1 MGAIAKFS
9 DMCGGK
15 CTPLEEVG
23 TRKLPEVVTIG
34 KKQKLLCQFTGLLCD
49 TIYAVKGGKLFS
61 GWVATAALALEIY
74 GEMLGNDVGV
84 APTTMSKTVEEV
96 VAEEK
101 KRKDNQRKKDELLF
115 FKMVGTNVE
124 KMNCKTLLDSLE
136 GVESPGKL
144 RSNKNEYHVR
154 HVFPKSGMPG
164 SLVIS
169 GLKKASVTVEKLL
182 DYDGEYEGKPP
193 KLPELKEPV
202 VVICPEKCVKEFPRL
217 VMVMNETKGK
227 MPLKSTK
234 VAAAKAK
241 ITKQQEA
248 EKLKN
253 KHSNSKMPETL
264 PPTRKRKVKAIPLEA
279 APSKPPPSKKT
290 KKEQFFKDLCDKQE
304 HFDIDE
310 STLGCDMI

>member
-1 MGAIAKFS
+1 MSAIAKFS
-9 DMCGGK
+9 EMCGGK

-23 TRKLPEVVTIG
+23 TRKLPEIVNIG
-34 KKQKLLCQFTGLLCD
+34 KKQKLLCQYTGLLCD
-49 TIYAVKGGKLFS
+49 TLYMAKASKLSS
-61 GWVATAALALEIY
+61 GWVATGALALELY
-74 GEMLGNDVGV
+74 SSRLGNNIG
-84 APTTMSKTVEEV
+84 ANPQTLSKTVEEA

-115 FKMVGTNVE
+115 FKVMGTNVE
-124 KMNCKTLLDSLE
+124 KMGCKTLFEAMQGLTST
-136 GVESPGKL
+136 
-144 RSNKNEYHVR
+144 KNEYHVR
-154 HVFPKSGMPG
+154 YLLKYTDDGSEMPG
-164 SLVIS
+164 ALVV
-169 GLKKASVTVEKLL
+169 GGQKKAPTSVESLL
-182 DYDGEYEGKPP
+182 RYNGEYKGMPP
-193 KLPELKEPV
+193 KLPVMKEPL

-217 VMVMNETKGK
+217 EMVMNEVKGK
-227 MPLKSTK
+227 MPLTPAK
-234 VAAAKAK
+234 VAAAKANIAK
-241 ITKQQEA
+241 EQEA

-304 HFDIDE
+304 QFDIDE